1 MFILANLI
9 GAIGRILDIV
19 ITIFTW
25 LIIARAL
32 ISWVNPDP
40 YNFIVR
46 FLQKVTEPILYPIRK
61 RLPFGWGIDISP
73 IIAILGFLF
82 LRYFLVKSLLVA
94 SIKLAAG

>member
-1 MFILANLI
+1 MFVLGNLI
-9 GAIGRILDIV
+9 GAIARILDII

-46 FLQKVTEPILYPIRK
+46 FLYKTTEPMLYPIRK
-61 RLPFGWGIDISP
+61 RLPFSWGIDISP
-73 IIAILGFLF
+73 IIAILALLF
-82 LRYFLVKSLLVA
+82 LRYFLIKSLFVA

>member
-46 FLQKVTEPILYPIRK
+46 FLYKTTEPMLYRIRK
-61 RLPFGWGIDISP
+61 RLPFSWGIDISP
-73 IIAILGFLF
+73 LIVILTLLF
-82 LRYFLVKSLLVA
+82 LRYFLIRSLFIA

>member
-1 MFILANLI
+1 MFILGNLI
-9 GAIGRILDIV
+9 GAIARILDII

-46 FLQKVTEPILYPIRK
+46 FLYKATEPILYWIRK

-73 IIAILGFLF
+73 IIAILALLF
-82 LRYFLVKSLLVA
+82 LRYFLIKSLFVA

>member
-1 MFILANLI
+1 MFILGNLI
-9 GAIGRILDIV
+9 GAIARILDII

-46 FLQKVTEPILYPIRK
+46 LLYKTTEPMLYPIRK

-73 IIAILGFLF
+73 IVAILGLLF
-82 LRYFLVKSLLVA
+82 LRYFLIRSLFVA

>member
-1 MFILANLI
+1 MFILGNLI
-9 GAIGRILDIV
+9 GAIARILDII

-46 FLQKVTEPILYPIRK
+46 LLYKTTEPMLYPIRK

-73 IIAILGFLF
+73 IIAILALLF
-82 LRYFLVKSLLVA
+82 LRYFLIRSLFVA

>member
-82 LRYFLVKSLLVA
+82 LRYFLVRSLLVA

>member
-1 MFILANLI
+1 MFILGNLI
-9 GAIGRILDIV
+9 GAIARILDII

-46 FLQKVTEPILYPIRK
+46 LLYKTTEPILHPIRK

-73 IIAILGFLF
+73 IIAILALLF
-82 LRYFLVKSLLVA
+82 LRYFLIKSLFVA

>member
-1 MFILANLI
+1 MFILGNLI
-9 GAIGRILDIV
+9 GAIARILDII

-46 FLQKVTEPILYPIRK
+46 LLYKTTEPMLYPIRK
-61 RLPFGWGIDISP
+61 RLPVGWGIDISP
-73 IIAILGFLF
+73 IIAILGLLF
-82 LRYFLVKSLLVA
+82 LRYFLIKSLFVA